1 MNIII
6 GWLLLNVAIATI
18 LYMNYKM
25 LGGKE

>member
-1 MNIII
+1 MRIIT
-6 GWLLLNVAIATI
+6 GWILLNVAIATI

>member
-1 MNIII
+1 MRIIT
-6 GWLLLNVAIATI
+6 GWLLLNVAIAII

>member
-1 MNIII
+1 MRIIT
-6 GWLLLNVAIATI
+6 GWILLNVAIAII